1 MKKYLIS
8 LLFICHVLTSAAQSN
23 STLYQAT
30 IENKEYSI
38 YMIINLYKST
48 ITIPGQEILGT
59 TYGYMGDRQDSRKWI
74 IVSAQIKADK
84 ALLTF
89 INDYGSEDLTATLT
103 VNKDHQYI
111 LEQKSGSTLKIV
123 RNRKWL
129 KLPTK
134 LIFTLNQ
141 HLSY

>member
-8 LLFICHVLTSAAQSN
+8 LLFICHVLTSAAQSD

-48 ITIPGQEILGT
+48 INIPGQEILGT